1 MGRIASPAAT
11 AFSSSTVTLISVV
24 LAGFGIRTTWS
35 FLPLCFVGG
44 LRSFGRFGVAGIW
57 HPNWHRAR
65 MDGREWITRR
75 AEIEKTAK
83 YRTIDEG
90 KGARGRMKTHFKTGA
105 LNHSATLPC
114 CFAPPAATIYDRR
127 RAPVGT
133 YQRIRDRQDDD
144 FLPEATGEGTRSCEI
159 IFSHPSHINTSTPG
173 RPLWAGKDSKKLS
186 AFPQNG
192 QASKVLSD
200 MGSKLR

>member
-24 LAGFGIRTTWS
+24 LAGFRIRTTWS

-57 HPNWHRAR
+57 PPNWH
-65 MDGREWITRR
+65 
-75 AEIEKTAK
+75 
-83 YRTIDEG
+83 
-90 KGARGRMKTHFKTGA
+90 RGRMKTHFKTGA